1 MSKVLVETSARHLHV
16 TREVLDILFGEGYEL
31 NVKKELSQP
40 GQYLSN
46 EKVRV
51 VGKKSEFPGVS
62 ILGPIRKATQVEITL
77 TDARAIGV
85 TAPVRESG
93 DIAGSGSCEL
103 IGPKGSVTI
112 EEGVICAKRHIHLRP
127 CDAEEFGVKNGDTVS
142 VKIDSTRPV
151 VYGDVVIRVSES
163 FMPAMHIDVDECN
176 AAGVAGEIFGE
187 IIK

>member
-1 MSKVLVETSARHLHV
+1 MSKILVETSARHLHV

-31 NVKKELSQP
+31 GVKKMLSQP
-40 GQYLSN
+40 GQFLST

-62 ILGPIRKATQVEITL
+62 ILGPIRKYTQVEITL

-93 DIAGSGSCEL
+93 DIAGSGACTL
-103 IGPKGSVTI
+103 IGPAGSVDI

-127 CDAEEFGVKNGDTVS
+127 SDAEEMGLENGQIVS
-142 VKIDSTRPV
+142 VKIDSPRSV
-151 VYGDVVIRVSES
+151 VYGDVVVRVNEN

-176 AAGVAGEIFGE
+176 AAGITGEIEGE

>member
-16 TREVLDILFGEGYEL
+16 SREVLDILFGEGYEL
-31 NVKKELSQP
+31 TVKKELSQP
-40 GQYLSN
+40 GQYLSG

-51 VGKKSEFPGVS
+51 VGAKSEFPGVS
-62 ILGPIRKATQVEITL
+62 ILGPVRKATQVEITL

-93 DIAGSGSCEL
+93 DIAGSGSCTL
-103 IGPKGSVTI
+103 IGPKGTVTI

-127 CDAEEFGVKNGDTVS
+127 CDAEEFGVENGQIVS
-142 VKIDSTRPV
+142 VKLDAGRPL
-151 VYGDVVIRVSES
+151 VYGDVVVRVSES

-176 AAGVAGEIFGE
+176 AAGVSGELFGE

>member
-1 MSKVLVETSARHLHV
+1 M
-16 TREVLDILFGEGYEL
+16 
-31 NVKKELSQP
+31 
-40 GQYLSN
+40 
-46 EKVRV
+46 
-51 VGKKSEFPGVS
+51 
-62 ILGPIRKATQVEITL
+62 EITL